1 MGRIYYGWII
11 VLACNLIACVTW
23 GVAIFNQGIYVAYYV
38 KAFGWSLPAL
48 SIAPVLFHLT
58 AGFAGVIVGRI
69 VDKHGARPAL
79 IGGAVF
85 LSVAL
90 LGLAHVSALW
100 HVYLAFP
107 LLGVG
112 FACIHTVT
120 IGKIVSR
127 WFLAKR
133 TRAMASATFGAGVG
147 GAVLVPLNVLM
158 IDRYGLLAGSLT
170 LIAGAVVILVPVALF
185 VIKDGP
191 EALGQH
197 VDGAPAPIPAALEAS
212 NSDDRDARE
221 WSVKD
226 AMQTAAFYALAF
238 CFAFGM
244 LAQSAFLFHQAPFL
258 EAKVGLMGAA
268 SIVSITTISGLVG
281 RVGFI
286 LVGDRMTP
294 RAWCTIV
301 FACQA
306 LAFVVLAL
314 AETVL
319 WLTLGSA
326 LFGLTMG
333 LVVTLQPLGVAYMF
347 GRSSFGRIYGPIY
360 MSIRIGSAIG
370 PAIVGGFLAAAGGY
384 SAAWIA
390 VAISLGLAIGA
401 LPWALNANGPQR
413 SQSALA
419 TNTRKK

>member
-1 MGRIYYGWII
+1 MRRLYYGWVI

-23 GVAIFNQGIYVAYYV
+23 GVAIFNQGIFVAYYV
-38 KAFGWSLPAL
+38 QAFGWSLPAL

-58 AGFAGVIVGRI
+58 AGRAGVLVGRI

-79 IGGAVF
+79 LDGAVF
-85 LSVAL
+85 LTAAL
-90 LGLAHVSALW
+90 LGMAYVSELW

-107 LLGVG
+107 LLGIG

-147 GAVLVPLNVLM
+147 GALLVPLNVLM
-158 IDRYGLLAGSLT
+158 IQEYGLVAGSLT
-170 LIAGAVVILVPVALF
+170 LIAVSVLILVPLALF

-191 EALGQH
+191 EVLGQY
-197 VDGAPAPIPAALEAS
+197 VDGAAAAPVTAQEPNAIEH
-212 NSDDRDARE
+212 RDARE
-221 WSVKD
+221 WSVAE
-226 AMQTAAFYALAF
+226 AMRTAAFYALAF

-258 EAKVGLMGAA
+258 EATVGLMGAA
-268 SIVSITTISGLVG
+268 SIVSVTTLSGLVG

-294 RAWCTIV
+294 RVWCAIV

-306 LAFVVLAL
+306 AAFLILAL
-314 AETVL
+314 AETPL

-347 GRSSFGRIYGPIY
+347 GRASFGRIYGPIY
-360 MSIRIGSAIG
+360 MSIRIGSALG
-370 PAIVGGFLAAAGGY
+370 PAFVGGVLAAAGGY

-401 LPWALNANGPQR
+401 LPWALNAKGPR
-413 SQSALA
+413 I
-419 TNTRKK
+419 RR

>member
-1 MGRIYYGWII
+1 M
-11 VLACNLIACVTW
+11 
-23 GVAIFNQGIYVAYYV
+23 
-38 KAFGWSLPAL
+38 
-48 SIAPVLFHLT
+48 
-58 AGFAGVIVGRI
+58 
-69 VDKHGARPAL
+69 
-79 IGGAVF
+79 
-85 LSVAL
+85 
-90 LGLAHVSALW
+90 AHVSELW

-107 LLGVG
+107 LLGIG

-133 TRAMASATFGAGVG
+133 TRAMASATFGAGFG
-147 GAVLVPLNVLM
+147 GALLVPLNVFM
-158 IDRYGLLAGSLT
+158 IQNYGLLGGSLT
-170 LIAGAVVILVPVALF
+170 LIAVSVLILVPLALF

-197 VDGAPAPIPAALEAS
+197 VDGAASTTVTAEEPSAAEH
-212 NSDDRDARE
+212 RYARE
-221 WSVKD
+221 WSVAE
-226 AMQTAAFYALAF
+226 AMRTAAFYTLAF

-258 EAKVGLMGAA
+258 EATVGLMGAA
-268 SIVSITTISGLVG
+268 SIVSVTTLSGLVG

-306 LAFVVLAL
+306 VAFLILAL
-314 AETVL
+314 AETPL

-347 GRSSFGRIYGPIY
+347 GRASFGRIYGPIY
-360 MSIRIGSAIG
+360 MSIRVGSALG
-370 PAIVGGFLAAAGGY
+370 PAIVGGVLAAAGGY

-390 VAISLGLAIGA
+390 VAVSLGLAIGA
-401 LPWALNANGPQR
+401 LPCALNANGPR
-413 SQSALA
+413 V
-419 TNTRKK
+419 RG

>member
-1 MGRIYYGWII
+1 MYYGWII

-23 GVAIFNQGIYVAYYV
+23 GVAIFNQGIFVAHYVS
-38 KAFGWSLPAL
+38 AFGWSLPAL

-58 AGFAGVIVGRI
+58 AGFAGVYVGRA
-69 VDKHGARPAL
+69 VDTHGAKPAL
-79 IGGAVF
+79 ICGAAF
-85 LSVAL
+85 LAVAL
-90 LGLAHVSALW
+90 IGLAYVSELW

-107 LLGVG
+107 LLGIG

-133 TRAMASATFGAGVG
+133 TRAMASAMFGAGVG

-158 IDRYGLLAGSLT
+158 IESYGLLAGSLT
-170 LIAGAVVILVPVALF
+170 LTAVAIGVLIPLALF

-191 EALGQH
+191 EVLGQH
-197 VDGAPAPIPAALEAS
+197 VDGAPAPAATQTEADAS
-212 NSDDRDARE
+212 ADRDALE
-221 WSVKD
+221 WTVVE
-226 AMQTAAFYALAF
+226 ALRTIAFYALAL
-238 CFAFGM
+238 CFGFGM

-258 EAKVGLMGAA
+258 EATVGLMGAA
-268 SIVSITTISGLVG
+268 SIISITTLSGLVG
-281 RVGFI
+281 RVAFI
-286 LVGDRMTP
+286 VIGDQMTP

-306 LAFVVLAL
+306 AAFVILAL
-314 AETVL
+314 AETPL

-347 GRSSFGRIYGPIY
+347 GRASFGRIYGPIY
-360 MSIRIGSAIG
+360 MSIRIGSALG
-370 PAIVGGFLAAAGGY
+370 PAIVGGVLAAAGGY
-384 SAAWIA
+384 DVAWIA
-390 VAISLGLAIGA
+390 VAVSLGLAIGA
-401 LPWALNANGPQR
+401 LPWALNANGPQVK
-413 SQSALA
+413 
-419 TNTRKK
+419 TR

>member
-1 MGRIYYGWII
+1 MGRLYYGWII
-11 VLACNLIACVTW
+11 VLACNFIACVTW

-48 SIAPVLFHLT
+48 SVAPVLFHLT
-58 AGFAGVIVGRI
+58 AGGAGVLVGRI

-79 IGGAVF
+79 IAGAIF
-85 LSVAL
+85 LTAAL
-90 LGLAHVSALW
+90 LGLAHVSAIW

-158 IDRYGLLAGSLT
+158 IERYGLLAGSLT
-170 LIAGAVVILVPVALF
+170 LIAVSIVILVPVALF

-191 EALGQH
+191 EALGQY
-197 VDGAPAPIPAALEAS
+197 VDGAPAPTSIETATSAIH
-212 NSDDRDARE
+212 NRDARE
-221 WSVKD
+221 WSVSE

-258 EAKVGLMGAA
+258 EATVGLMGAA
-268 SIVSITTISGLVG
+268 AIVSITTISGLVG

-306 LAFVVLAL
+306 LAFATLAL
-314 AETVL
+314 AETAF

-347 GRSSFGRIYGPIY
+347 GRASFGRIYGPIY

-370 PAIVGGFLAAAGGY
+370 PAIVGGVLAAAGGY

-390 VAISLGLAIGA
+390 VAVSLGLAIGA
-401 LPWALNANGPQR
+401 LPWALNPKGPQPGAN
-413 SQSALA
+413 ALA
-419 TNTRKK
+419 AKPPVN